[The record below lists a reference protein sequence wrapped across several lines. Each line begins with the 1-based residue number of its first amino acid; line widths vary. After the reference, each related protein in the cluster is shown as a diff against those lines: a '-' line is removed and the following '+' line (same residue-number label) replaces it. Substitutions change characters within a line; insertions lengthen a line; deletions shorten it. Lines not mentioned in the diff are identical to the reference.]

1 MSALL
6 ESNIE
11 RDEHMETCAVTSD
24 VQLVQL
30 VSTER
35 QREGEK
41 ISKEMNIEGMK
52 FCNGAVPIC
61 SY

>member
-24 VQLVQL
+24 VQLVKV

-35 QREGEK
+35 GGE
-41 ISKEMNIEGMK
+41 NIKGNEHRRNEILQWSCAHM
-52 FCNGAVPIC
+52 
-61 SY
+61 